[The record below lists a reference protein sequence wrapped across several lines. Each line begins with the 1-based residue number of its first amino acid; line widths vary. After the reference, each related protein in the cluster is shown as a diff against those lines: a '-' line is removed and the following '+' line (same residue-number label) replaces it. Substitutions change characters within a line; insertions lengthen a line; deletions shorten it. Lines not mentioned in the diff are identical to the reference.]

1 MGGFPVSSA
10 AFEELLARVPTSFDW
25 IKDAGRPLQLETIIT
40 PAYVATMCLLGVYGM
55 HRVWLLLRFRWR
67 SLPCHEASSL
77 RAPPQLTVQLP
88 VFNERTV
95 AARLIR
101 SAGALDYPRDR
112 LEIQVLDDS
121 DDETVGIVDEEVS
134 ALREKGIDARVLR
147 RGDRKGFKAGALD
160 FGLQSAKGDLVCI
173 FDADFTPD
181 PSFLIQLVGHFEDP
195 KVGMVQARWGH
206 KNRDDN
212 FLTRAESTLLDGHF
226 VIEHKVRFDGGLF
239 FNFNGTAGIWRRA
252 AIESAGGWQ
261 HDTLTEDLDLSY
273 RAQLAGWRFVY
284 APLVV
289 APAEVPPD
297 IAAFK
302 SQQHRWAKGSVQVFR
317 KLGWRILLSDEPLK
331 IKLEALAHLSGNVGY
346 PCVLLLALL
355 LPLSVR
361 QRGAVPLWM
370 HPLIFALCTL
380 SVLAFYDRSQ
390 RAVGRP
396 FGARA
401 YDTLAAVLLGIGMCV
416 SQTRAVIEG
425 LMPGTGVFV
434 RTPKRGDS
442 SSTRR
447 YRARFKGLPGVE
459 LLLAAWFAWGLYAA
473 AEKGLWGSLP
483 FLLLFF
489 SSFAW
494 VGSLSLRQWA
504 RG

>member
-1 MGGFPVSSA
+1 LE
-10 AFEELLARVPTSFDW
+10 FESF
-25 IKDAGRPLQLETIIT
+25 IT
-40 PAYVATMCLLGVYGM
+40 PAYLATMCLLGIYGA
-55 HRVWLLLRFRWR
+55 HRVWLLLRFRWAEAEAEAPVG
-67 SLPCHEASSL
+67 STLPSI
-77 RAPPQLTVQLP
+77 TIQLP

-95 AARLIR
+95 AARLIQA
-101 SAGALDYPRDR
+101 AGALDYPPDR
-112 LEIQVLDDS
+112 LDIQVLDDS
-121 DDETVGIVDEEVS
+121 NDETSEIVDLEVS
-134 ALREKGIDARVLR
+134 ALREKGIEARVLR
-147 RGDRKGFKAGALD
+147 RGTRAGFKAGALD
-160 FGLQSAKGDLVCI
+160 HGLKSARGELVCI
-173 FDADFTPD
+173 FDADFVPE
-181 PSFLIQLVGHFEDP
+181 PAFLKRLVGYFESP

-206 KNRDDN
+206 RNREDSL
-212 FLTRAESTLLDGHF
+212 LTRAEATLLDGHF

-239 FNFNGTAGIWRRA
+239 FNFNGTAGIWRRT
-252 AIESAGGWQ
+252 AIESAGGWE

-273 RAQLAGWRFVY
+273 RAQLAGWKFVY
-284 APLVV
+284 APFVV

-317 KLGWRILLSDEPLK
+317 KLGWRILFSREPLR
-331 IKLEALAHLSGNVGY
+331 IKLEALAHLSGNIGY
-346 PCVLLLALL
+346 PCVLVLSLL

-361 QRGAVPLWM
+361 RQTHVPPWM
-370 HPLIFALCTL
+370 HPVVFALCTL

-396 FGARA
+396 LTARLH
-401 YDTLAAVLLGIGMCV
+401 DTLVAMLLGIGMCV

-425 LMPGTGVFV
+425 LLPGTGVFV

-442 SSTRR
+442 KTSRR
-447 YRARFKGLPGVE
+447 YRAALKGLPGVE
-459 LLLAAWFAWGLYAA
+459 LLLAAWFAWGFYAA
-473 AEKGLWGSLP
+473 AQNGLWGSLP

-489 SSFAW
+489 TSFLW